1 MVSQLR
7 FLLTLFTIL
16 CFTTIASAS
25 VQKAHAGY
33 VFEKTWIFKGVSH
46 FPVKFLAANGGV
58 RTNFSVYETI
68 AEVPISGATRGAHR
82 ASANTAF
89 ARQLEGSSELQSGFN
104 QLFGQDVLQHMN
116 SGAGRALVNPPGAV
130 WHHPV
135 GNPGVLQLL
144 KTGEHTNPLLGPI
157 LHPLPNRTGGF
168 GAHFGGN

>member
-1 MVSQLR
+1 MGEQSDFGR
-7 FLLTLFTIL
+7 W
-16 CFTTIASAS
+16 SN
-25 VQKAHAGY
+25 
-33 VFEKTWIFKGVSH
+33 
-46 FPVKFLAANGGV
+46 AANTGV